1 MAALSAKRPPVLDSE
16 EAMALACRK
25 AMEFVVDVGFSEII
39 LVGDNVHV
47 IKAISSPA
55 VNSSRLG
62 LIYEDIRCLAAGLR
76 SFSVSCVRH
85 SANFIGHSLARCAC
99 QIDNDVIWLEK
110 IPQPTSEA
118 LYLDSCSLN
127 IE

>member
-1 MAALSAKRPPVLDSE
+1 MVHAMVRNERGLVMAALSAKRPPVLDSE

-55 VNSSRLG
+55 VNSSRL
-62 LIYEDIRCLAAGLR
+62 
-76 SFSVSCVRH
+76 
-85 SANFIGHSLARCAC
+85 
-99 QIDNDVIWLEK
+99 
-110 IPQPTSEA
+110 
-118 LYLDSCSLN
+118 
-127 IE
+127 